1 MIKEW
6 GNLRQD
12 VVFNAY
18 LLLIL
23 LKEKVKMLAE
33 ALMLRASITCL
44 PSSPLEFSSK
54 CRMGNESLDIAERD
68 FSKLLA
74 D

>member
-1 MIKEW
+1 M
-6 GNLRQD
+6 
-12 VVFNAY
+12 VFNAY

-23 LKEKVKMLAE
+23 LKEKVKTLAE

-44 PSSPLEFSSK
+44 PSSPLEPSSK
-54 CRMGNESLDIAERD
+54 CRMRNESLDTAGRV
-68 FSKLLA
+68 FSKLLT